1 MAKRVTCLVLA
12 LVMAL
17 LCVPVFALSVFAAA
31 QTPKTHTTSWRENMP
46 ATTDDPA
53 SIGYLVEYPENAAW
67 FIGSL
72 NRDSLAN
79 FIPFNYR
86 TTADT
91 NRNLICGN
99 TWTETN
105 SEEIEKGNI
114 WPGDQWINGGFY
126 IATEE
131 MITPLAKNTTVRYVA
146 EYTGTATVSVT
157 ELYFALKAVEG
168 ITDGAPNHAFAIF
181 QNGTMVWPTEGGSY
195 TGFTDWYDPKVANAN
210 VAGEIDALTLSLHA
224 GDALDFVFAYDR
236 DTVTGESVRGAYDF
250 DATVAYTSIT
260 EELFGS
266 IKTVYADDVMFWQ
279 DTRSPLFYYNAAG
292 EPDFASREAYGEYL
306 EKFMTVRYDGN
317 WSLGVML
324 GNTGKYE
331 PLARRMFFASKN
343 IETVTEWD
351 TAWGVT
357 ESFFQ
362 QELASYL
369 AGNTPNVWGGDYSG
383 SSHRDN
389 VCFVQPAQ
397 PWTAMTYAYRVPADG
412 VLSLR
417 FDQISTPTNE
427 GGMRVCVLVDGYMV
441 WPKKGG
447 TLGDASNRNYED
459 WYPIKQNDTGFL
471 TTLNEKLAA
480 VQPYVTAG
488 SLVEFCVGKGNNW
501 AGSNAFGNGYVVNP
515 ALTLSPDEPDEPDAS
530 GKRCVVTYVDVNGK
544 VVDRYECRVG
554 DPFPEPSLLGLYDLN
569 GDGAPDTLPKT
580 VSGSVAVV
588 AVELLGQD
596 AFSASVPT
604 INATGDGADFHGN
617 WTIGKG
623 TWSTDALTSRGATWT
638 HTYDFTKYEDP
649 AFVVTP
655 GSLWNADGGGMYTYR
670 KFAARTVSSKTGIGA
685 IYTAPY
691 SGTVDLSFA
700 ELIGR
705 RELSGNEDQ
714 AGNPNMGGL
723 SLPIAY
729 YVSILKNGE
738 VVWPTDAS
746 AFLFE
751 TEQHYTSEKLIDG
764 AYTNTAVDADF
775 LEVPLQREAP
785 AWPTDIPVEAGDEIA
800 FIVNQGNVACWMC
813 YMDPVV
819 SYTSVDTSG
828 AEVESASIT
837 LGEAFAVNYYLT
849 SSQADITEMGVELED
864 GTYLRGEK
872 QEGGTWKVTV
882 GGIAARELVDSVLVT
897 PIAKSADAEWRGMP
911 TGSSPAKLLEAYV
924 TEETED
930 AAKAAASDLAIA
942 TLNYAAA
949 AQTYFG
955 YKTDTLANADLT
967 EAQKA
972 VTVTG
977 TYEGHYAFTPMEDA
991 SGKVFRLHGMTL
1003 LLEDTVSVKLLAT
1016 GEAGLLDSA
1025 TYYVRLTAN
1034 DMSTYVPL
1042 VPCEGEGSE
1051 GAYKAIFEGLTPL
1064 AWNTAY
1070 TLTICYGDNET
1081 AAEVSASVT
1090 YSVTTY
1096 AVRTQENPDVK
1107 PVTDAMLALYEA
1119 ALAYAAPQN
1128 PGE

>member
-1 MAKRVTCLVLA
+1 MAKRATSLILA
-12 LVMAL
+12 LVMAV

-31 QTPKTHTTSWRENMP
+31 PTPKTHTTSWRENMP

-72 NRDSLAN
+72 DRESFAN

-86 TTADT
+86 TTDAT
-91 NRNLICGN
+91 NLICGN
-99 TWTETN
+99 MK
-105 SEEIEKGNI
+105 KGNM
-114 WPGDQWINGGFY
+114 WPGDQWDNGGFY

-131 MITPLAKNTTVRYVA
+131 MITPKAKNTTVRYVA
-146 EYTGTATVSVT
+146 EYTGTATVSVKSLCFDWR
-157 ELYFALKAVEG
+157 EVEG
-168 ITDGAPNHAFAIF
+168 ITDREPNHAFAIF

-195 TGFTDWYDPKVANAN
+195 TNDLTGWYDPTVAKAD
-210 VAGEIDALTLSLHA
+210 VSGDIEDVTLSLHA

-236 DTVTGESVRGAYDF
+236 EKVTGESVRGAYNF
-250 DATVAYTSIT
+250 DATVEYTSIT
-260 EELFGS
+260 EELSGP
-266 IKTVYADDVMFWQ
+266 IETVYADDVMFWQ
-279 DTRSPLFYYNAAG
+279 DTRSPLFYINAEG
-292 EPDFASREAYGEYL
+292 ESDFASPEAYGEYL

-343 IETVTEWD
+343 IQTVTSWD
-351 TAWGVT
+351 TQWGVT
-357 ESFFQ
+357 ESYFQ
-362 QELASYL
+362 TQLASYL
-369 AGNTPNVWGGDYSG
+369 AGNEVNPWGGDYSG
-383 SSHRDN
+383 SSHEDN
-389 VCFVQPAQ
+389 VCLVQPAQ

-417 FDQISTPTNE
+417 FDEISTPINE

-441 WPKKGG
+441 WPTKGG
-447 TLGDASNRNYED
+447 TLGDKSNQNYD
-459 WYPIKQNDTGFL
+459 HWQKIDQGATDFL
-471 TTLNEKLAA
+471 DKLNADLEKE
-480 VQPYVTAG
+480 QPYVTAG
-488 SLVEFCVGKGNNW
+488 SLVEFCVGKASW
-501 AGSNAFGNGYVVNP
+501 AKISEWEQYYKVNP
-515 ALTLSPDEPDEPDAS
+515 ALTLSPDTS
-530 GKRCVVTYVDVNGK
+530 GETCVVTYVDVNGK
-544 VVDRYECRVG
+544 VVDRHECQVG
-554 DPFPEPSLLGLYDLN
+554 DPFPQPSLLGLYDLN

-588 AVELLGQD
+588 ALELLGQD

-617 WTIGKG
+617 WTAGKG
-623 TWSTDALTSRGATWT
+623 TWSADISKSPEATWT
-638 HTYDFTKYEDP
+638 DTYDFTKYDGY
-649 AFVVTP
+649 AFVAEDA
-655 GSLWNADGGGMYTYR
+655 GLWDTNGGGMYPYR
-670 KFAARTVSSKTGIGA
+670 KFAARTVESLTGIGA
-685 IYTAPY
+685 IYTAPC

-705 RELSGNEDQ
+705 RELSNNADQ

-738 VVWPTDAS
+738 VVWPIDAS
-746 AFLFE
+746 AFLFA
-751 TEQHYTSEKLIDG
+751 TEQRYTSELTDG
-764 AYTNTAVDADF
+764 NYYTNTAVDADF
-775 LEVPLQREAP
+775 LEVALQKEAP
-785 AWPTDIPVEAGDEIA
+785 AWPTDLQVEAGDEIA

-828 AEVESASIT
+828 AVVESASVT
-837 LGEAFAVNYYLT
+837 LGDAFAVNYYLKST
-849 SSQADITEMGVELED
+849 KADITEMGVELKD
-864 GTYLRGEK
+864 GKYLRGEK
-872 QEGGTWKVTV
+872 QEDGTWKVTV
-882 GGIAARELVDSVLVT
+882 GGIAACELVDSVLVT

-924 TEETED
+924 TKEPEG
-930 AAKAAASDLAIA
+930 AAEAAASNLAIA

-955 YKTDTLANADLT
+955 YKTDTLANAGLT
-967 EAQKA
+967 AEQKT

-977 TYEGHYAFTPMEDA
+977 TYEGHYAITPMEDA
-991 SGKVFRLHGMTL
+991 SGKEVFRLHGMTL

-1034 DMSTYVPL
+1034 GMSTYESL

-1070 TLTICYGDNET
+1070 TLTICDGNNES
-1081 AAEVSASVT
+1081 AAAVSASVT
-1090 YSVTTY
+1090 YSVATY
-1096 AVRTQENPDVK
+1096 AVRTKDNADVK

-1119 ALAYAAPQN
+1119 ALAYATPQN

>member
-12 LVMAL
+12 LVMAV

-31 QTPKTHTTSWRENMP
+31 PTPKTHTTSWRENMP

-72 NRDSLAN
+72 DRESFAN

-86 TTADT
+86 TTDDL

-99 TWTETN
+99 VTAETDP
-105 SEEIEKGNI
+105 EKIENGYI
-114 WPGDQWINGGFY
+114 WPGDHQWEYGGFY

-131 MITPLAKNTTVRYVA
+131 MITPKAKNTTVRYVA

-157 ELYFALKAVEG
+157 ELYFALRVVEG
-168 ITDGAPNHAFAIF
+168 ITDREPNHVFAIF
-181 QNGTMVWPTEGGSY
+181 RNGTMVWPEGGSY
-195 TGFTDWYDPKVANAN
+195 TDITGWYNPTVA
-210 VAGEIDALTLSLHA
+210 DADVSGDIKDLTLSLHA

-236 DTVTGESVRGAYDF
+236 AKVTGESVRGAYNF
-250 DATVAYTSIT
+250 DATVVYTSIT
-260 EELFGS
+260 EELFDS
-266 IKTVYADDVMFWQ
+266 IKTVYANDVMFWQ
-279 DTRSPLFYYNAAG
+279 DTRSPLFYINAEG
-292 EPDFASREAYGEYL
+292 ESDFASPEAYGEYL

-343 IETVTEWD
+343 IETVTKWD

-383 SSHRDN
+383 SSHESN
-389 VCFVQPAQ
+389 VCLVQPAQ

-417 FDQISTPTNE
+417 FNEISTPTNA

-447 TLGDASNRNYED
+447 TLGDASNRNYKD
-459 WYPIKQNDTGFL
+459 WYEIKQNAPDGFL

-488 SLVEFCVGKGNNW
+488 SLVEFCVGKADW
-501 AGSNAFGNGYVVNP
+501 AKSSAGDGYIVNP
-515 ALTLSPDEPDEPDAS
+515 ALTLSPDAS
-530 GKRCVVTYVDVNGK
+530 GEKCVVTYVDANGK
-544 VVDRYECRVG
+544 VVDRHECKVG
-554 DPFPEPSLLGLYDLN
+554 GPFPQPSLLGLYDLN

-580 VSGSVAVV
+580 VIGSVTVV
-588 AVELLGQD
+588 AVELLGKD

-623 TWSTDALTSRGATWT
+623 TWSADISKSPGATWT
-638 HTYDFTKYEDP
+638 HTDDFTKYEDP

-655 GSLWNADGGGMYTYR
+655 GSLWDPNGGGMYTYR
-670 KFAARTVSSKTGIGA
+670 KFAARTVESLTGIGA
-685 IYTAPY
+685 IYKAPC

-705 RELSGNEDQ
+705 REINNNDKDD
-714 AGNPNMGGL
+714 PNKNNV
-723 SLPIAY
+723 PIAY
-729 YVSILKNGE
+729 YISILVNGE

-746 AFLFE
+746 AFLYASKE
-751 TEQHYTSEKLIDG
+751 KYTSVDNGAGGITNNGID
-764 AYTNTAVDADF
+764 VDF
-775 LEVPLQREAP
+775 LNASLIETQAP
-785 AWPTDIPVEAGDEIA
+785 AWPTGIQVEAGDEIA

-837 LGEAFAVNYYLT
+837 LGDAFAVNYYLT
-849 SSQADITEMGVELED
+849 SPQADITEMGVELED
-864 GTYLRGEK
+864 GTYLPGEK
-872 QEGGTWKVTV
+872 QEGSTWKVTV

-897 PIAKSADAEWRGMP
+897 PIAKSTNAEWKGTPMS
-911 TGSSPAKLLEAYV
+911 SSPAELLKAYV
-924 TEETED
+924 KED
-930 AAKAAASDLAIA
+930 PQDKASNLAVA

-967 EAQKA
+967 EAQK
-972 VTVTG
+972 VTATG
-977 TYEGHYAFTPMEDA
+977 TYEGHYAIKPMEDA

-1003 LLEDTVSVKLLAT
+1003 LLEDTVSLKLLAT
-1016 GEAGLLDSA
+1016 GKAGLPDSGA
-1025 TYYVRLTAN
+1025 YFVRVTAN
-1034 DMSTYVPL
+1034 DMSTYIPL
-1042 VPCEGEGSE
+1042 DPCEGEGS
-1051 GAYKAIFEGLTPL
+1051 GTYKAIFEGLTPL
-1064 AWNTAY
+1064 AWNTPY
-1070 TLTICYGDNET
+1070 TLTICDGNDKS

-1096 AVRTQENPDVK
+1096 AVRTHANAAVE

>member
-12 LVMAL
+12 LVMAV
-17 LCVPVFALSVFAAA
+17 LCVPVFALSVFAAT

-72 NRDSLAN
+72 NRDSFAN

-86 TTADT
+86 TTDDL

-99 TWTETN
+99 VTAETDP
-105 SEEIEKGNI
+105 EKIENGYI
-114 WPGDQWINGGFY
+114 WPGDHQWEYGGFY
-126 IATEE
+126 IASEE
-131 MITPLAKNTTVRYVA
+131 MITPPARNTTVRYVA

-157 ELYFALKAVEG
+157 ELYFALRVVEG
-168 ITDGAPNHAFAIF
+168 ITDGEPNHAFAIF
-181 QNGTMVWPTEGGSY
+181 RNGTMVWPKDGGSY
-195 TGFTDWYDPKVANAN
+195 TDYFNDWYNPTVADAD
-210 VAGEIDALTLSLHA
+210 VSGEIEALTLSLHA

-236 DTVTGESVRGAYDF
+236 DTVTGESVRGAYNF
-250 DATVAYTSIT
+250 DATVEYTSIT
-260 EELFGS
+260 EELFDS
-266 IKTVYADDVMFWQ
+266 IETVYADDVMFWQ
-279 DTRSPLFYYNAAG
+279 DTREPLTYMPSADATAPAFPSP
-292 EPDFASREAYGEYL
+292 EAYGEYL

-417 FDQISTPTNE
+417 FDEISTPINE

-441 WPKKGG
+441 WPTEGG
-447 TLGDASNRNYED
+447 TLGDKSNRNYKD
-459 WYPIKQNDTGFL
+459 WYSIGQNAPDFL
-471 TTLNEKLAA
+471 DKLNADLEK

-488 SLVEFCVGKGNNW
+488 SLVEFCVGKASW
-501 AGSNAFGNGYVVNP
+501 AKISEWEQYYKVNP
-515 ALTLSPDEPDEPDAS
+515 ALTLSPDAS
-530 GKRCVVTYVDVNGK
+530 GERCVVTYVDANGK
-544 VVDRYECRVG
+544 VVDRYECQVGDTFPQPSRVG
-554 DPFPEPSLLGLYDLN
+554 FYDLN
-569 GDGAPDTLPKT
+569 GDGIPDTLPKT
-580 VSGSVAVV
+580 VSGSVTVV
-588 AVELLGQD
+588 AVELLGKD

-617 WTIGKG
+617 WTAGKG
-623 TWSTDALTSRGATWT
+623 TWSTDALTSRGATWEY
-638 HTYDFTKYEDP
+638 TYDFTKYDGY
-649 AFVVTP
+649 AFVAEDAD
-655 GSLWNADGGGMYTYR
+655 LWNDYGGGMYPYR
-670 KFAARTVSSKTGIGA
+670 KFAARTVKSLTGIGA

-705 RELSGNEDQ
+705 RELS
-714 AGNPNMGGL
+714 AGHAADPAMNN
-723 SLPIAY
+723 LPIAY

-746 AFLFE
+746 AFLFA
-751 TEQHYTSEKLIDG
+751 TEQLYKSELTDG
-764 AYTNTAVDADF
+764 NYYTNTAVDADF
-775 LEVPLQREAP
+775 LKVPLQNKAP
-785 AWPTDIPVEAGDEIA
+785 AWPTDLEVKAGDEIA

-828 AEVESASIT
+828 AVVESASIT
-837 LGEAFAVNYYLT
+837 LGDAFAVNYYLT
-849 SSQADITEMGVELED
+849 SPQADITGMGVELED
-864 GTYLRGEK
+864 GSYLPGTK
-872 QEGGTWKVTV
+872 QTDGTWKVTV
-882 GGIAARELVDSVLVT
+882 GGIAACELVDSVLVT

-924 TEETED
+924 TEEPED
-930 AAKAAASDLAIA
+930 AASDLAIA

-955 YKTDTLANADLT
+955 YKTDTLVNASLS
-967 EAQKA
+967 EEQKA

-977 TYEGHYAFTPMEDA
+977 TYEGHYVFTPMEDA

-1003 LLEDTVSVKLLAT
+1003 LLEDTVSLKLLAT
-1016 GEAGLLDSA
+1016 GEAGLLDSGA
-1025 TYYVRLTAN
+1025 YYVRLTAN

-1042 VPCEGEGSE
+1042 KPCEGEGSE

-1070 TLTICYGDNET
+1070 TLTICDGNDES
-1081 AAEVSASVT
+1081 AAEVSDSVT

-1096 AVRTQENPDVK
+1096 AVRTQGNADVN

-1119 ALAYAAPQN
+1119 ALAYAAAQN